1 MSNDFLYNFI
11 RQYKFGVLST
21 ISPDNI
27 PQSAYVGF
35 AVTTDLKII
44 FDTVSDSRKYKN
56 IILNPNISLVIG
68 WDKEQTVQYEGFA
81 KIPESNELEKLL
93 LTYFEVFPDGKY
105 RRLNLINIAYFC
117 IEPRWIRYSDF
128 SKTTP
133 NIEEMIF
140 KIK

>member
-21 ISPDNI
+21 ISADNI

-44 FDTVSDSRKYKN
+44 FDTVSDSRKYKK

-68 WDKEQTVQYEGFA
+68 WDKEQT
-81 KIPESNELEKLL
+81 I
-93 LTYFEVFPDGKY
+93 
-105 RRLNLINIAYFC
+105 
-117 IEPRWIRYSDF
+117 
-128 SKTTP
+128 
-133 NIEEMIF
+133 
-140 KIK
+140 